1 MASKAMKPGETSG
14 GNWFVDFK
22 AGNLKYIV
30 FRDRILRYT
39 IGNQEEKQQVLQ
51 ACRALGIPAT
61 QMDWAE

>member
-1 MASKAMKPGETSG
+1 M
-14 GNWFVDFK
+14 DFK